1 MIISTMRKQ
10 LTYAVIVLTLVVAA
24 SDRGAALFIWPPGHV
39 LSNTVALPQR
49 SALEGN
55 FRIAVDKSGNHITS
69 PNGDCALGFLDHNNS
84 GKFTL
89 SIIFNPSFASPS
101 SPKGTEI
108 WSANRNNPVGE
119 NSTVVRN
126 AHGQLALLDS
136 YGTAVWS
143 SAGSVESMDLG
154 ETGNWVLYNT
164 TDSDLA
170 KESRTVWS
178 SWQHPTNTLM
188 MGQIFRT
195 GQKLVSNASP
205 TNSSEGRFSLVAE
218 KGGVV
223 LYSSPH
229 SLPYWALSFPGLSYQ
244 YIKSPCTSG
253 SGSFMVQLVYAGD
266 LIFMGNIGDAK
277 VGERPNNSSN
287 GPSCFPTA
295 DSDTL
300 PFHTFQGESRM
311 RFLRL
316 DSDGNLRAYMAKPIR
331 GIMGSN
337 PQEWAADYELFPSC
351 FNCSLPSVCG
361 PYGVCSNGQCSCPA
375 AMFTMREPFQ
385 PDAGCSPQHPLNL
398 ACSGTKGQ
406 QMVEVKGLDYYPS
419 NFLASN
425 ASTTSTA
432 QQCKDLCIS
441 KCSCVASFF
450 RSDLLTCLMT
460 FDNVDSL
467 QFVTADRRAS
477 YTAFLKV

>member
-1 MIISTMRKQ
+1 MTMKKQ
-10 LTYAVIVLTLVVAA
+10 LSYVVIVLTLVVAA
-24 SDRGAALFIWPPGHV
+24 ADTVEALFTWPKDYV
-39 LSNTVALPQR
+39 LSNMATLPQR
-49 SALEGN
+49 SVLDGN
-55 FRIAVDKSGNHITS
+55 FRIAVDKSGKHITS

-89 SIIFNPSFASPS
+89 SIIFNPFFASPS

-119 NSTVVRN
+119 NSRVVRN
-126 AHGQLALLDS
+126 SQGHLALLDS
-136 YGTAVWS
+136 HGTSVWS
-143 SAGSVESMDLG
+143 SGGSVESMDLG

-164 TDSDLA
+164 TNSDLA
-170 KESRTVWS
+170 KENTTVWF

-188 MGQIFRT
+188 IGQIFRT

-229 SLPYWALSFPGLSYQ
+229 SLPYWAWPFPGLSYQ
-244 YIKSPCTSG
+244 YIKNPCTSG
-253 SGSFMVQLVYAGD
+253 SGSFMVQIVFAAD
-266 LIFMGNIGDAK
+266 LISMGNIGDAK
-277 VGERPNNSSN
+277 VGEKPNNSSN
-287 GPSCFPTA
+287 GSSCFPTA

-300 PFHTFQGESRM
+300 PFHTFQGESRL

-337 PQEWAADYELFPSC
+337 PQVWTSDYELFPSC

-385 PDAGCSPQHPLNL
+385 PDAGCSTQRPLNL
-398 ACSGTKGQ
+398 ACRGTKGQ
-406 QMVEVKGLDYYPS
+406 QMVEVKGLDYYPN
-419 NFLASN
+419 NFLASD
-425 ASTTSTA
+425 ASTASTA
-432 QQCKDLCIS
+432 QQCKDLCLS
-441 KCSCVASFF
+441 KCACVASFF
-450 RSDLLTCLMT
+450 RSDLRTCLLT
-460 FDNVDSL
+460 FDSVDSL
-467 QFVTADRRAS
+467 QLVSADRRAS